1 MASRRDSI
9 KLSPDEIGEYLAH
22 ERTLIIVSNGPR
34 GYPHA
39 MPMWFY
45 VDDEGRINATTFT
58 KSQKVLNLRRDPR
71 ATMLVESGIEYAELK
86 GVAIEARAEVIED
99 TELVADTLAR
109 ISIKHGSG
117 TEADVA
123 QMRKAV
129 SATATKRVLL
139 RFTPEHYVSWDHARL
154 GGRY

>member
-22 ERTLIIVSNGPR
+22 ERTLIIVSNGHR

-71 ATMLVESGIEYAELK
+71 ATLLVESGIEYAELK

-139 RFTPEHYVSWDHARL
+139 RFTPEHYVSCDLARL